1 LIIKV
6 LMKNPGIIFFFCLA
20 LYSCNKPSKQEK
32 QPNIIVIYTDDQR
45 YDAAGFNG
53 NEKIITPALD
63 KIAAK
68 GVRFTNAN
76 VVFSLCSP
84 SRAALLTG
92 RYGSANGVLH
102 LSSNLN
108 SGEKTIAAYLQEAG
122 YQTAVSGKWHIGQSP
137 DSVGFDFYVYFEG
150 NGSYYNRL
158 IHDMGKEI
166 KPEIH
171 CDEYCVTRSID
182 FLKDASKI
190 GKPFFLYHN
199 TQLPHMNGE
208 LVWDAKLETKE
219 MYNQAEL
226 PVTLS
231 RDDNLSEKPEHLK
244 TVRNRT
250 QALIYGYPDS
260 VAIQNHTLDYYSVIT
275 EMDYAL
281 ARLFETLDELNLW
294 ENTYVFFMGDNGW
307 MLGEHGFT
315 SKVLPY
321 RPSTRVPLFVV
332 GPDLN
337 PGENNSLVMNIDI
350 APTIL
355 ELAGIQIS
363 ENIHGSSI
371 LPLLRIKK
379 SGWRESFVY
388 EGLGDYGG
396 TKPNLTVVSTDYRYI
411 ETYQDNQ
418 LNQIIYKELYDQKTD
433 TDEMINLVDKPEMT
447 DLINSF
453 QQKIILHKRNILNEK
468 LNSPNFQDKKL

>member
-1 LIIKV
+1 MKSSFIILFFSLI
-6 LMKNPGIIFFFCLA
+6 F
-20 LYSCNKPSKQEK
+20 YSCNKIPKPVS
-32 QPNIIVIYTDDQR
+32 QPNIIIIYTDDQR
-45 YDAAGFNG
+45 FDAAGFNG
-53 NEKIITPALD
+53 NERIITPALD
-63 KIAAK
+63 KIASQ

-108 SGEKTIAAYLQEAG
+108 EGEKTIADYLQKAG
-122 YQTAVSGKWHIGQSP
+122 YQTAVSGKWHIGQNP
-137 DSVGFDFYVYFEG
+137 DSVGFDFHVYFEG

-182 FLKDASKI
+182 FLKDASKS

-208 LVWDAKLETKE
+208 LVWDAKPETKE

-226 PVTLS
+226 PVASSRNDDLS
-231 RDDNLSEKPEHLK
+231 GKPEYLK
-244 TVRNRT
+244 TVRNLT
-250 QALIYGYPDS
+250 QALVYGYPDS
-260 VAIQNHTLDYYSVIT
+260 VAIQKHTRDYYAVIT
-275 EMDYAL
+275 EMDNAL
-281 ARLFETLDELNLW
+281 ERLFNTLDELNLR

-321 RPSTRVPLFVV
+321 RPSTHVPFFVV
-332 GPDLN
+332 GPGLK
-337 PGENNSLVMNIDI
+337 PGENSFLTLNIDI

-355 ELAGIQIS
+355 ELAGIQIP
-363 ENIHGSSI
+363 ENIHGKSI
-371 LPLLRIKK
+371 CQLLKNENTL
-379 SGWRESFVY
+379 WRESFVY

-396 TKPNLTVVSTDYRYI
+396 TRPNLTVVSKTYRYI
-411 ETYQDNQ
+411 ETFEDEKLDN
-418 LNQIIYKELYDQKTD
+418 IIFRELYNQETD
-433 TDEMINLVDKPEMT
+433 MEEMINLIQQPAYQTIIGELQNETEIHKEM
-447 DLINSF
+447 
-453 QQKIILHKRNILNEK
+453 LNK
-468 LNSPNFQDKKL
+468 

>member
-1 LIIKV
+1 
-6 LMKNPGIIFFFCLA
+6 
-20 LYSCNKPSKQEK
+20 
-32 QPNIIVIYTDDQR
+32 
-45 YDAAGFNG
+45 
-53 NEKIITPALD
+53 LD
-63 KIAAK
+63 KIASQ

-92 RYGSANGVLH
+92 RYGSSNGVLH

-108 SGEKTIAAYLQEAG
+108 EGEKTVATYLQEVG
-122 YQTAVSGKWHIGQSP
+122 YQTAISGKWHIGQSP
-137 DSVGFDFYVYFEG
+137 ENVGFDFHVYFEG

-182 FLKDASKI
+182 FLKEASKS

-208 LVWDAKLETKE
+208 LVWDAKTETKE

-226 PVTLS
+226 PVALS
-231 RDDNLSEKPEHLK
+231 RNDNLSEKPEYLK

-250 QALIYGYPDS
+250 QSLIYGYPDS

-275 EMDYAL
+275 EMDHAL
-281 ARLFETLDELNLW
+281 ERLFNTLDELNLW

-321 RPSTRVPLFVV
+321 RPSTHVPFFVV
-332 GPDLN
+332 GPELKKD
-337 PGENNSLVMNIDI
+337 ENSGLVLNIDI

-355 ELAGIQIS
+355 ELAGI
-363 ENIHGSSI
+363 EVPDNMHGKSVVQ
-371 LPLLRIKK
+371 LL
-379 SGWRESFVY
+379 SNDMAQWRNSFIY
-388 EGLGDYGG
+388 EGLGNYGG
-396 TKPNLTVVSTDYRYI
+396 TKPNLTAINNNFRYI
-411 ETYQDNQ
+411 ETYEDSTLNNVVFRELYNQ
-418 LNQIIYKELYDQKTD
+418 LEDA
-433 TDEMINLVDKPEMT
+433 DEMVNLANIPSSEM
-447 DLINSF
+447 LLKKMQEVIRM
-453 QQKIILHKRNILNEK
+453 HKLNILR
-468 LNSPNFQDKKL
+468 LPN